1 MESGGQNNVEYER
14 FGVQGITSKEA
25 NRLICWSI
33 HYWWSSFY
41 WCNQITIADFNEDLS
56 GCEY

>member
-33 HYWWSSFY
+33 HH
-41 WCNQITIADFNEDLS
+41 
-56 GCEY
+56 